1 MRTIKGA
8 GLVLAAMMSVLP
20 LSGGV
25 GAFSYQGLT
34 SVTGGTVV
42 AAEKK
47 GEPVKPAL
55 QEKAA
60 TPQETPIE
68 KKDTPAAP
76 TPEALRPIDGRPLDG
91 DDFTFHGI
99 DLGDAAQV
107 VIGLEGKP
115 ETIHRGSTQDT
126 FLWKG
131 LTVKAYSD
139 FLAKYMKRQ
148 DLTVNQIIPT
158 KGISELTISG
168 GDFGTQ
174 RGIKVGSRRE
184 NVLRVYG
191 RPDEVLWDGPSHAF
205 YLLYSG
211 YKKELS
217 FRIEKDQ
224 VTEIHL
230 GWKTDKAQ
238 GLVRGYKD
246 IYNHHFLPEK
256 DFSLAGLSLHQAF
269 TDYPFSEWEK
279 KMANPRE
286 EIWYYP
292 GYAVRMTKQ
301 EKMICALFL
310 TDDRMLTSRGL
321 AMGDGAS
328 TAELLYGA
336 PHKLEM
342 DTSGATPR
350 TAYVYFSRAKDK
362 VLLVYLKDKKVD
374 GIVVA
379 DNPQKGK
386 Q

>member
-8 GLVLAAMMSVLP
+8 GLVLAAMLGVLP

-25 GAFSYQGLT
+25 GAFSYQRLT
-34 SVTGGTVV
+34 SVTGGTLQT
-42 AAEKK
+42 AEKTAGK
-47 GEPVKPAL
+47 VTAL
-55 QEKAA
+55 PPKAA
-60 TPQETPIE
+60 APAAAASE
-68 KKDTPAAP
+68 KKEAAP
-76 TPEALRPIDGRPLDG
+76 SAAAEALRPIDSRPLDS

-99 DLGDAAQV
+99 ELGDAAQV
-107 VIGLEGKP
+107 VIGLEGRP
-115 ETIHRGSTQDT
+115 EAIHRGSTMDT

-131 LTVKAYSD
+131 LSVKAYSD

-148 DLTVNQIIPT
+148 DLPVNQVIPT
-158 KGISELTISG
+158 KGIAELRISG
-168 GDFGTQ
+168 GDFATQ

-191 RPDEVLWDGPSHAF
+191 RPDEVLWDGPHHAF

-217 FRIEKDQ
+217 FRVEKDK
-224 VTEIHL
+224 VTEICL

-238 GLVRGYKD
+238 GLVRSYKD
-246 IYNHHFLPEK
+246 IYNHQFLPEK
-256 DFSLAGLSLHQAF
+256 DFSLAGLTLHQGF
-269 TDYPFSEWEK
+269 TDYSFSEWEK
-279 KMANPRE
+279 KMTNPRE

-321 AMGDGAS
+321 VMGDAAS

-342 DTSGATPR
+342 DTSGASPR

-362 VLLVYLKDKKVD
+362 VLLMYLKDKKVD